1 MLKIAAPSRTVQA
14 VLLMICAS
22 ATISVLWA
30 LLRWGAETMHPI
42 YMVFWRSLFGAVVL
56 FPLFLR
62 SGLAPLRTRRLPLH
76 FLRSTCSLVAM
87 VGIFYSIAHVP
98 LAQGMAVN
106 YSAPLFATIGAAI
119 LLGETLH
126 RRRIVAVLIGF
137 LGMLVVV
144 RPGLQ
149 DLHIG
154 ILAALMGAMA
164 MAGSLLCVK
173 KLSASEATQTII
185 FYGNTLCLPIALL
198 LALAYWQPMT
208 WHDAGVMAIIGVVSS
223 TAQWFLAK
231 ALSMADA
238 GAVLPMDFMRLVFVT
253 ILGVALFG
261 ETPDLFTVAGA
272 GLILCSTVY
281 IARREAISRA
291 AARSEP
297 AKPVP
302 ELAG

>member
-22 ATISVLWA
+22 ATISALWA

-42 YMVFWRSLFGAVVL
+42 YMVFWRSLFGAIVL
-56 FPLFLR
+56 LPLFLK
-62 SGLAPLRTRRLPLH
+62 SGTAPLRTRRLPLH
-76 FLRSTCSLVAM
+76 FLRSVCSLFAM

-98 LAQGMAVN
+98 LAQGMAIN
-106 YSAPLFATIGAAI
+106 YSAPLFATLGAAL

-144 RPGLQ
+144 RPGFQ
-149 DLHIG
+149 EVHIG

-164 MAGSLLCVK
+164 MASSLLCVK
-173 KLSASEATQTII
+173 KLSATEATQTII
-185 FYGNTLCLPIALL
+185 LYGNTLCLPLSL
-198 LALAYWQPMT
+198 GLALIYWQPMT
-208 WHDAGVMAIIGVVSS
+208 WHNFGLLALIGAVSS

-238 GAVLPMDFMRLVFVT
+238 GAVLPLDFLRLVFVT
-253 ILGVALFG
+253 LLGIALFG
-261 ETPDLFTVAGA
+261 ETPDGFTWLGA
-272 GLILCSTVY
+272 GLILFSTIY
-281 IARREAISRA
+281 IARREARQKVPSA
-291 AARSEP
+291 
-297 AKPVP
+297 VP
-302 ELAG
+302 EAAE

>member
-1 MLKIAAPSRTVQA
+1 MLKIVTPKRTVQA

-22 ATISVLWA
+22 ATISMLWA

-42 YMVFWRSLFGAVVL
+42 YMVFWRSLFGAIVL
-56 FPLFLR
+56 TPLLVK
-62 SGLAPLRTRRLPLH
+62 GGPVLLRTRRLPLH
-76 FLRSTCSLVAM
+76 LLRSTCSLVAM

-126 RRRIVAVLIGF
+126 RRRISAVLIGF
-137 LGMLVVV
+137 VGMLVVV
-144 RPGLQ
+144 RPGIE
-149 DLHIG
+149 HIQVG
-154 ILAALMGAMA
+154 ILAALVGAMA

-173 KLSASEATQTII
+173 KLSATEATPTII
-185 FYGNTLCLPIALL
+185 LYGNTLCLPIALG
-198 LALAYWQPMT
+198 LALMHWQPMT
-208 WHDAGVMAIIGVVSS
+208 WHNLAVLAIVGVVSS

-238 GAVLPMDFMRLVFVT
+238 GAVLPLDFLRLVFVT
-253 ILGVALFG
+253 VLGVVLFG
-261 ETPDLFTVAGA
+261 EHPDLLTVLGA

-281 IARREAISRA
+281 IARREAAGSGPPTVK
-291 AARSEP
+291 P
-297 AKPVP
+297 AS
-302 ELAG
+302 AG

>member
-56 FPLFLR
+56 LPLFLK
-62 SGLAPLRTRRLPLH
+62 SGMAPLRTRRLPLH
-76 FLRSTCSLVAM
+76 FLRSVCSLFAM

-98 LAQGMAVN
+98 LAQGMAIN
-106 YSAPLFATIGAAI
+106 YSAPLFATLGAAL

-126 RRRIVAVLIGF
+126 GRRIVAVLIGF

-144 RPGLQ
+144 RPGFQ
-149 DLHIG
+149 EVHIG

-164 MAGSLLCVK
+164 MASSLLCVK
-173 KLSASEATQTII
+173 NLSATEATQTII
-185 FYGNTLCLPIALL
+185 LYGNTLCLPLSL
-198 LALAYWQPMT
+198 GLALIYWQPMT
-208 WHDAGVMAIIGVVSS
+208 WHNFGLLALIGAVSS

-238 GAVLPMDFMRLVFVT
+238 GAVLPLDFLRLVFVT
-253 ILGVALFG
+253 LLGIALFG
-261 ETPDLFTVAGA
+261 ETPDGFTWLGA
-272 GLILCSTVY
+272 GLILFSTIY
-281 IARREAISRA
+281 IARREARQKV
-291 AARSEP
+291 RSAVPEP
-297 AKPVP
+297 A
-302 ELAG
+302 E

>member
-1 MLKIAAPSRTVQA
+1 M
-14 VLLMICAS
+14 LMICAS

-62 SGLAPLRTRRLPLH
+62 SGVAQLRTRRLPLH
-76 FLRSTCSLVAM
+76 FLRSACSLFAM

-144 RPGLQ
+144 RPGFA
-149 DLHIG
+149 DIHIG
-154 ILAALMGAMA
+154 ILAALMGAVA

-173 KLSASEATQTII
+173 KLSATEPTQVII
-185 FYGNTLCLPIALL
+185 LYGNTLCLPISLL
-198 LALAYWQPMT
+198 LALNYWQPMT

-253 ILGVALFG
+253 IIGIALFG
-261 ETPDLFTVAGA
+261 ETPDVFTLVGA
-272 GLILCSTVY
+272 GLILVSTVY
-281 IARREAISRA
+281 IARREAAGRA
-291 AARSEP
+291 AARNEP
-297 AKPVP
+297 AKPAP
-302 ELAG
+302 EPAE

>member
-42 YMVFWRSLFGAVVL
+42 YMVFWRSLFGAIVL

-62 SGLAPLRTRRLPLH
+62 SGVAQLRTQRLPLH

-126 RRRIVAVLIGF
+126 RRRIVAVLVGF
-137 LGMLVVV
+137 LGMMVVV
-144 RPGLQ
+144 RPGFQ

-154 ILAALMGAMA
+154 ILAALMGAIA

-173 KLSASEATQTII
+173 TLSATEPTPVII
-185 FYGNTLCLPIALL
+185 LYGNTLCLPIAFL
-198 LALAYWQPMT
+198 LALQYWQPMT
-208 WHDAGVMAIIGVVSS
+208 WHDAGVMAIIGAVSS

-261 ETPDLFTVAGA
+261 ETPDLFTVLGA

-281 IARREAISRA
+281 IARREAAGRA
-291 AARSEP
+291 AARAAP
-297 AKPVP
+297 A
-302 ELAG
+302 E

>member
-1 MLKIAAPSRTVQA
+1 MLKIAAPTRTVQA

-42 YMVFWRSLFGAVVL
+42 YMVFWRSLFGAIVL
-56 FPLFLR
+56 LPLFLK
-62 SGLAPLRTRRLPLH
+62 SGAAPLRTRRLPLH
-76 FLRSTCSLVAM
+76 FLRSVCSLFAM

-98 LAQGMAVN
+98 LAQGMAIN
-106 YSAPLFATIGAAI
+106 YSAPLFATLGAAL

-144 RPGLQ
+144 RPGFQ
-149 DLHIG
+149 DVHIG

-164 MAGSLLCVK
+164 MASSLLCVK
-173 KLSASEATQTII
+173 KLSATEATQTII
-185 FYGNTLCLPIALL
+185 LYGNTLCLPLSL
-198 LALAYWQPMT
+198 GLALIYWQPMT
-208 WHDAGVMAIIGVVSS
+208 WHNFGLLALIGAVSS

-238 GAVLPMDFMRLVFVT
+238 GAVLPLDFLRLVFVT
-253 ILGVALFG
+253 VLGIALFG
-261 ETPDLFTVAGA
+261 ETPDGFTWLGA
-272 GLILCSTVY
+272 GLILFSTIY
-281 IARREAISRA
+281 IARREARQK
-291 AARSEP
+291 ARPAVPEP
-297 AKPVP
+297 A
-302 ELAG
+302 E

>member
-30 LLRWGAETMHPI
+30 LLRWGAEAMHPV

-56 FPLFLR
+56 VPLFLR
-62 SGLAPLRTRRLPLH
+62 SGVAQLRTRRLPLH
-76 FLRSTCSLVAM
+76 FLRSACSLFAM

-144 RPGLQ
+144 RPGFA
-149 DLHIG
+149 DIHIG
-154 ILAALMGAMA
+154 ILAALMGAVA

-173 KLSASEATQTII
+173 KLSATEPTQVII
-185 FYGNTLCLPIALL
+185 FHGNTLCLPIS
-198 LALAYWQPMT
+198 LALALTYWQPMT

-238 GAVLPMDFMRLVFVT
+238 GAVLPLDFLRLVFVT
-253 ILGVALFG
+253 ILGVALFH
-261 ETPDLFTVAGA
+261 ETPDLFTMLGA
-272 GLILCSTVY
+272 GLILISVVY
-281 IARREAISRA
+281 IARREANSKAPPIA
-291 AARSEP
+291 TQAP
-297 AKPVP
+297 A
-302 ELAG
+302 E

>member
-1 MLKIAAPSRTVQA
+1 MLKIAAPPRTVQA
-14 VLLMICAS
+14 VILMICAS

-42 YMVFWRSLFGAVVL
+42 YMVFWRSLFGAIV
-56 FPLFLR
+56 
-62 SGLAPLRTRRLPLH
+62 LAPLIARGGPALLRARRLPLH
-76 FLRSTCSLVAM
+76 FLRSVCSLVAM

-106 YSAPLFATIGAAI
+106 YSAPLFATIGAAL

-126 RRRIVAVLIGF
+126 RRRIIAVLIGF

-144 RPGLQ
+144 RPGVE
-149 DLHIG
+149 DVHIG

-173 KLSASEATQTII
+173 KLSATEATPTII
-185 FYGNTLCLPIALL
+185 LYGNTLCLPIALG
-198 LALAYWQPMT
+198 LAIAYWQPMT
-208 WHDAGVMAIIGVVSS
+208 WHNLMVLAIIGAVSS

-238 GAVLPMDFMRLVFVT
+238 GAVLPMDFLRLVFVT
-253 ILGVALFG
+253 ILGVVLFG
-261 ETPDLFTVAGA
+261 ERPDLLTVAGA

-281 IARREAISRA
+281 IARRETGTA
-291 AARSEP
+291 AA

-302 ELAG
+302 AE

>member
-42 YMVFWRSLFGAVVL
+42 YMVFWRSLFGAIVL
-56 FPLFLR
+56 LPLFLK
-62 SGLAPLRTRRLPLH
+62 SGGAGLRTRRLPLH

-106 YSAPLFATIGAAI
+106 YSAPLFATLGAAI

-144 RPGLQ
+144 RPGFE
-149 DLHIG
+149 DIHIG

-173 KLSASEATQTII
+173 KLSATEPTQVII
-185 FYGNTLCLPIALL
+185 LYGNTLCLPISLL
-198 LALAYWQPMT
+198 LALNYWQPMT

-253 ILGVALFG
+253 IIGIALFG
-261 ETPDLFTVAGA
+261 ETPDLFTLVGA
-272 GLILCSTVY
+272 GLILVSTVY
-281 IARREAISRA
+281 IARREAAGRA

-297 AKPVP
+297 AKPAP
-302 ELAG
+302 EPAE